1 MSCMGGWCP
10 VRESCAMY
18 HADGVPSHRNLCLR
32 GDEVAHPMEV
42 KAPDRVA
49 DRFGV
54 EWARNRRAVAAA
66 IAARLTYE
74 DMEQALDMPRNTVE
88 WHASR
93 IRRTLGAQPQMLVRA
108 IAERVPE
115 PDPEDAM
122 VIRAFCKPEQVA
134 A

>member
-1 MSCMGGWCP
+1 
-10 VRESCAMY
+10 MY
-18 HADGVPSHRNLCLR
+18 HADGVPSHRNLCLK
-32 GDEVAHPMEV
+32 GDEVAHPMAV
-42 KAPDRVA
+42 KVADRVA

-54 EWARNRRAVAAA
+54 EWARKRRA
-66 IAARLTYE
+66 IAAAMAAGLTYS
-74 DMEQALDMPRNTVE
+74 DMEQALDIPMNTVG

-122 VIRAFCKPEQVA
+122 VIRAFCREA